1 MANYSVQELLSWMDG
16 KSRTYGWDAVVAYDR
31 HKTNVLLH
39 QQYVQ
44 RFDSES
50 YIPPISVALPSSAYT
65 TEQLFGLKL
74 SVPQLSFANANL
86 MSSKADLTMDM
97 SGGLI
102 VSKIT
107 TPGLPQRTDSIKQ
120 LMPLGSPQLTM
131 TLPLETTPTSIS
143 EQEVTLD
150 ISKGQDFRANF
161 VVGELPQTTV
171 GEMFKAMFQR
181 LDAKQKVYSLGRL
194 NEALNDVMTPV
205 SFQLR
210 TMASPTGGNR
220 LSEDYGDGAVM
231 MFIQFQGGTPGNIPP
246 MPQPGNPDGFRYL
259 IPRADQVDKF
269 SGTLLLSSRILLKEI
284 LSPHLTN
291 AIGKGLVYRDDP
303 PASDRASTLEAISG
317 TTDDSWIFSFK
328 CLTTPGGQPST
339 LECRVTNM
347 RIPFTYR
354 PPYDGHR
361 VHAQNNM
368 LTVSWGS
375 MQTSHMRPFPMN
387 PNWKDVYFDLHF
399 TSVMH
404 LRADIEGARGIVKL
418 KSNAPVANSIYVN
431 PHDSTSMAWNVDLK
445 EVTQR
450 EITARVVS
458 KVNEV
463 FNSIDVPGIDTFLSR
478 NLLFPGHD
486 ALQLSRAYIPGD
498 LALFGHIDPIST
510 SLTLWPSKGM
520 IEAGSTL
527 QFIALESG
535 VSGVLWS
542 VRDSDGDRLDIGT
555 ISASGLYRAPE
566 VSALDNGYVTVVVT
580 AEGRQNNQ
588 LVKTSALVSI
598 IDSSISANPI
608 FKALAPEQEVTL
620 SGDTIDGSAPSWSL
634 LMPGNGASLTPA
646 ADNSHHRVYK
656 AGPQSNSAFTL
667 DTVQVKSVTG
677 QPKSL
682 KMLIANWN
690 VTLSIRVTES
700 SEPESGSVKLEV
712 LYDNEVLDPAEVPY
726 ELELLEGGGELDA
739 RTGIYKEPDSS
750 RTSVAII
757 TVGAMSEFG
766 ELGFYGF
773 IALPLPL
780 TRYATEPPVFDE
792 LDPSR
797 GWRDLA

>member
-120 LMPLGSPQLTM
+120 LMPSGSPQLTM

-259 IPRADQVDKF
+259 IPRADQGDKF
-269 SGTLLLSSRILLKEI
+269 SGTLLLSSRILIKEI
-284 LSPHLTN
+284 LSPHLSK
-291 AIGKGLVYRDDP
+291 AIGHGLFYKDDL

-317 TTDDSWIFSFK
+317 STDDSWSYDFWIK
-328 CLTTPGGQPST
+328 RPDENPTRMRCQVNNL
-339 LECRVTNM
+339 
-347 RIPFTYR
+347 RIPFALR
-354 PPYDGHR
+354 PSFIGHA
-361 VHAQNNM
+361 VHPDNSM
-368 LTVSWGS
+368 LKVSWS
-375 MQTSHMRPFPMN
+375 AMQEARIRPN
-387 PNWKDVYFDLHF
+387 PQDPTWREERIDLSF
-399 TSVMH
+399 YSNMH
-404 LRADIEGARGIVKL
+404 LRAVIEGARGIIKL
-418 KSNAPVANSIYVN
+418 KPNAPVVNDIYVN
-431 PHDSTSMAWNVDLK
+431 PHDSMGVAWSRDLK
-445 EVTQR
+445 NVTR
-450 EITARVVS
+450 DEISAKVVS

-580 AEGRQNNQ
+580 AEGRKNNQ

-646 ADNSHHRVYK
+646 ADNRHHRVYK